1 VRDFRFRCSGRR
13 SCRKLWGMRIARKG
27 ALGLLLM
34 TALAGGAGAG
44 QMELISAAYHRP
56 TYDAPASLPALSAD
70 GRYAVFASNA
80 PNLAPG
86 QVDTNNAPDLFLRDR
101 TEGTTT
107 LITHASLSPLQAA
120 SYPDF
125 KARVEGRIT
134 ADGRYVA
141 FESPAVDLV
150 PDSTGDGVSSIYL
163 WDRVN
168 GTTTLV
174 SHASDRPGKASDDA
188 SSLAG
193 ISTDGDVLFI
203 SGADDLV
210 DGQAGRLAARGRPV
224 TNLFLWHRSADTLTL
239 ISGRNGS
246 PSVPGDGSS
255 WQGAVSPDGGF
266 VVFLSKA
273 TDLLPGLTAAGRG
286 ANVFLY
292 DRAAGTLSLISHA
305 SGSPLAA
312 AGGAAGFVSLSA
324 DGRWIAFTSRGK
336 NLIPGQTGAADRQDL
351 FLYDRGS
358 GETRLVSHRS
368 GLPRTGDG
376 AGAWMAM
383 SADGRAVAFTSA
395 ASDLVPGQ
403 VDANGREDLFVYDR
417 ESEGVSLVTHAPGS
431 PNTAAAGRG
440 AVELRNLSADG
451 RFLAFTSSD
460 RLVAGQIGPLRAGE
474 TQVFLYD
481 RVSRSTALA
490 SHGRESL
497 TRASRGGSSY
507 PLVSEDGGIA
517 VFQSPARDLGD
528 GASAPNGYDGLF
540 VYDRSSGEVSPLAP
554 PDPNLSSLTADGPS
568 STGEISADGRLVAF
582 VSMAEGLTPGQIQW
596 RGLSWNVF
604 LHDRATGETR
614 LLSKPGALWD
624 KDRGLGGV
632 SPVLSADGRYLA
644 FVTLTSSV
652 GVSGLLLL
660 DLTREEAPAVL
671 VNHGP
676 KNALRI
682 VGGAREPAISADGRY
697 LAYACRRPERSE
709 RPENADVFLYDRAA
723 NASILVSHDAE
734 SPKLSADGRF
744 VVFLSLRRVF
754 LFDRATA
761 AVTLVSHAAASPDRG
776 ADGPSGGAGISSDG
790 RWIAFR
796 STANDLVPGQIDH
809 NGRTDLFLYD
819 RATGR
824 TALVSHAASSPVTAA
839 DGESP
844 LRDDSV
850 SLSADG
856 RWIVYLSAALDL
868 VAGQTGVEDGAPGV
882 FLYDRI
888 TGETSLVSHA
898 TGSSAT
904 AANRPPESPRI
915 SADGRRIA
923 FLSAAT
929 DLVRGQTGGEGIV
942 RLVLQDRTTGART
955 LVGRVRAAGPAAS
968 PVPKEVS
975 FSPRMSADG
984 RQVAFTT
991 DAADLLPGDRNG
1003 TWDVYL
1009 YEGAVPGPLR

>member
-1 VRDFRFRCSGRR
+1 
-13 SCRKLWGMRIARKG
+13 MRIARKG

-34 TALAGGAGAG
+34 TALTGGASAG
-44 QMELISAAYHRP
+44 QMELISGAYHRP
-56 TYDAPASLPALSAD
+56 TYDASASLPALSAD

-86 QVDTNNAPDLFLRDR
+86 QIDTNNAPDLFLRDR

-107 LITHASLSPLQAA
+107 LITHASRSPLQAA
-120 SYPDF
+120 SYADF

-150 PDSTGDGVSSIYL
+150 PDRTGAGLSNVYL

-174 SHASDRPGKASDDA
+174 SHASDRPGKAADDA

-193 ISTDGDVLFI
+193 ISADGDVLFT
-203 SGADDLV
+203 SGADDLNDLV

-246 PSVPGDGSS
+246 PSIPGDGSS
-255 WQGAVSPDGGF
+255 WQGAISPDGGF
-266 VVFLSKA
+266 IAFLSKA
-273 TDLLPGLTAAGRG
+273 TDLIPGLTAAGRG

-305 SGSPLAA
+305 SGSPLTA

-336 NLIPGQTGAADRQDL
+336 NLIPGQTGAADRRNL

-358 GETRLVSHRS
+358 GETRLVSHRG
-368 GLPRTGDG
+368 GLPRTGAG

-395 ASDLVPGQ
+395 ALDLVPGQ

-417 ESEGVSLVTHAPGS
+417 ESEGVSLVTHVPGS
-431 PNTAAAGRG
+431 PATAAAGRG
-440 AVELRNLSADG
+440 DVELRDLSADG

-460 RLVAGQIGPLRAGE
+460 RLVAGQIGPFRAGE

-490 SHGRESL
+490 SHSRESL

-507 PLVSEDGGIA
+507 PLVSADGGIA

-554 PDPNLSSLTADGPS
+554 PDPDLSSLTADGPS
-568 STGEISADGRLVAF
+568 SMGEISADGRLVAF

-596 RGLSWNVF
+596 RGPSWNVF

-614 LLSKPGALWD
+614 LLSKPGAAWD

-682 VGGAREPAISADGRY
+682 LGGAREPAISADGRY
-697 LAYACRRPERSE
+697 LAYACRRPER
-709 RPENADVFLYDRAA
+709 PENADVFLYDRVA
-723 NASILVSHDAE
+723 NASILVSHDAG

-761 AVTLVSHAAASPDRG
+761 AVTLVSHAAASPARG
-776 ADGPSGGAGISSDG
+776 ANGPSGGAGISADG

-796 STANDLVPGQIDH
+796 SAATDLVPGQIDR

-819 RATGR
+819 RITGR

-839 DGESP
+839 DGESA
-844 LRDDSV
+844 LRDDAV
-850 SLSADG
+850 SISADG
-856 RWIVYLSAALDL
+856 RWIVYLSAAIDL
-868 VAGQTGVEDGAPGV
+868 VAGQTGVEEGSPGV

-888 TGETSLVSHA
+888 TGATSLVSHA
-898 TGSSAT
+898 SGASAT

-929 DLVRGQTGGEGIV
+929 DLVRGQTGEGIV

-955 LVGRVRAAGPAAS
+955 LVGRVRAAGSAITA
-968 PVPKEVS
+968 EVS
-975 FSPRMSADG
+975 FPPRMSADG

-1009 YEGAVPGPLR
+1009 YEGAVPGPLQ

>member
-1 VRDFRFRCSGRR
+1 
-13 SCRKLWGMRIARKG
+13 MRIARKG
-27 ALGLLLM
+27 ALRLLLGPLLM

-44 QMELISAAYHRP
+44 QVELISGAFHRP
-56 TYDAPASLPALSAD
+56 AYDAPASFPSLSAD

-86 QVDTNNAPDLFLRDR
+86 QIDTNNSPDLFLRDR
-101 TEGTTT
+101 VEGTTT
-107 LITHASLSPLQAA
+107 LITHASGSPLQAA
-120 SYPDF
+120 SYADF

-134 ADGRYVA
+134 ADGRYAA

-150 PDSTGDGVSSIYL
+150 PDRTREGLTNVYL

-174 SHASDRPGKASDDA
+174 SHAADRPGEAADDA

-193 ISTDGDVLFI
+193 ISTDGDVLFT

-210 DGQAGRLAARGRPV
+210 DGQARHLNGRGRPV

-255 WQGAVSPDGGF
+255 WQGAVSPDGGS
-266 VVFLSKA
+266 VAFLSQAK
-273 TDLLPGLTAAGRG
+273 DLIPGLTAAGRG

-305 SGSPLAA
+305 SGSPLTA

-324 DGRWIAFTSRGK
+324 DGRWIAFTSEGK
-336 NLIPGQTGAADRQDL
+336 NLVPGQAGAANRRNVFLHDRA
-351 FLYDRGS
+351 S
-358 GETRLVSHRS
+358 GATRLVSRRG
-368 GLPRTGDG
+368 GLPRTGAG
-376 AGAWMAM
+376 AGSWMAM

-395 ASDLVPGQ
+395 APDLVPGQ

-417 ESEGVSLVTHAPGS
+417 ESDGVSLVTHVPGS
-431 PNTAAAGRG
+431 PATAAAAGRG
-440 AVELRNLSADG
+440 DVELRNLSADG

-460 RLVAGQIGPLRAGE
+460 RLVAGQVGPLRAGD

-481 RVSRSTALA
+481 RVSGRTALA
-490 SHGRESL
+490 SHSRESL

-507 PLVSEDGGIA
+507 PFVSEDGGVA

-528 GASAPNGYDGLF
+528 GTSTPNGYDGLF

-554 PDPNLSSLTADGPS
+554 PDPDLSSLTADGPS
-568 STGEISADGRLVAF
+568 SMGEISADGRLVAF
-582 VSMAEGLTPGQIQW
+582 ASLAEGLTPGQIQW
-596 RGLSWNVF
+596 QGPSWNVF

-614 LLSKPGALWD
+614 LVSKPGAAWD

-644 FVTLTSSV
+644 FVTLTNSV

-660 DLTREEAPAVL
+660 DLTRGEEAPAIL

-676 KNALRI
+676 KNAQRI
-682 VGGAREPAISADGRY
+682 LGEAREPAISADGRY
-697 LAYACRRPERSE
+697 LAYACRRPER
-709 RPENADVFLYDRAA
+709 PETADVFLYDRVA
-723 NASILVSHDAE
+723 NASLLVSHDAG

-744 VVFLSLRRVF
+744 VVFLSQRKVF
-754 LFDRATA
+754 LFDRATG
-761 AVTLVSHAAASPDRG
+761 AVTLVSHAAASPARG
-776 ADGPSGGAGISSDG
+776 ANGPSSGAGISADG

-796 STANDLVPGQIDH
+796 SAATDLVPGQIDP

-839 DGESP
+839 AGESA
-844 LRDDSV
+844 LRDDAV

-856 RWIVYLSAALDL
+856 RWIVYLSAATDL

-888 TGETSLVSHA
+888 TGDTSLVSHA
-898 TGSSAT
+898 TGASAT

-929 DLVRGQTGGEGIV
+929 DLVRGQTGEGIV
-942 RLVLQDRTTGART
+942 RLVLEDRTTGART
-955 LVGRVRAAGPAAS
+955 LVGRIRAAGPAAS
-968 PVPKEVS
+968 PVPREVS
-975 FSPRMSADG
+975 FPPRMSADG
-984 RQVAFTT
+984 REVAFTT

-1009 YEGAVPGPLR
+1009 YEGVVPGPLR